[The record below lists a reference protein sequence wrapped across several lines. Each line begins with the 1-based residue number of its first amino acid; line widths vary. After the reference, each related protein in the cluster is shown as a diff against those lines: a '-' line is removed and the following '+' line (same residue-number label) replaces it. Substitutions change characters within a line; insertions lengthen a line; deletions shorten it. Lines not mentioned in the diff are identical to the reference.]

1 MESYSLNCASV
12 NLVAGYY
19 AGAQIFDRGAGYH
32 ELRITNYTFAL
43 RIKPDFVIEKGGEE
57 VTLTRST

>member
-1 MESYSLNCASV
+1 MESYSLNSASV
-12 NLVAGYY
+12 SLVTGYY
-19 AGAQIFDRGAGYH
+19 LGARLSSKAADYSK
-32 ELRITNYTFAL
+32 L